1 MSNDSTQ
8 PSNDRDDSPGFGCW
22 KWIFL
27 GMIAGAAV
35 AIGYLMLV

>member
-1 MSNDSTQ
+1 MSTDATQ
-8 PSNDRDDSPGFGCW
+8 PGNDQDDSPGFGCW

-27 GMIAGAAV
+27 GMIVGAAT